1 MVKLYPNADGVAA
14 SGSTTRM
21 TFGHYVPLKV
31 TAVRLSS
38 FSVSRS
44 FTSFRMTCEDNDDK
58 FST

>member
-1 MVKLYPNADGVAA
+1 MKLYPNADGVAA

-38 FSVSRS
+38 FSAHR
-44 FTSFRMTCEDNDDK
+44 FFATLRMTCEENDAK